1 MMANLVWW
9 LVEPGIP
16 MALDAA
22 RPHHIVTW
30 PMSRPWSVTFN

>member
-1 MMANLVWW
+1 MVADLMWW

-22 RPHHIVTW
+22 APHQSVIW

>member
-22 RPHHIVTW
+22 RPAPERHMAHV
-30 PMSRPWSVTFN
+30 PAVVRDL